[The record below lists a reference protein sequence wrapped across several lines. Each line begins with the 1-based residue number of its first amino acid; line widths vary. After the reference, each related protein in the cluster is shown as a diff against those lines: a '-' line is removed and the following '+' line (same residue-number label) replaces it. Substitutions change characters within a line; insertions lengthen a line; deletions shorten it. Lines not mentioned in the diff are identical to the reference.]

1 MFDFL
6 GDLLGL
12 NKGKATKEA
21 AGLNKGIVSD
31 YDLRANNLI
40 DNGVTDAMR
49 YLEANNAQYDPLAG
63 ATSMY
68 ADANGLNGA
77 EGSGRAASAFQTGPG
92 YEFQRNQGL
101 DALDRRASAAG
112 RVQSGN
118 ADIDAM
124 TYATGLADQ
133 SYNSWLD
140 RLGGMS
146 STALA
151 GRTGALNNLANL
163 STGAASQRLG
173 VAGEVSSGLM
183 GSNNQFAQGE
193 EANKAGIA
201 SLGSNLIGLAAG
213 KAGFKGWGGF

>member
-12 NKGKATKEA
+12 NKGKATKIAANQNTGLIRQYDDRGSNIIQGGANEA
-21 AGLNKGIVSD
+21 GDYLSQVSGL
-31 YDLRANNLI
+31 
-40 DNGVTDAMR
+40 
-49 YLEANNAQYDPLAG
+49 YDPLKG
-63 ATSMY
+63 ATGLY

-77 EGSGRAASAFQTGPG
+77 EGNTRATSAFQTGPG
-92 YEFQRNQGL
+92 YEFQREQGL
-101 DALDRRASAAG
+101 NALDRRASAAG

-133 SYNSWLD
+133 SYGSWLD

-146 STALA
+146 STALS
-151 GRTGALNNLANL
+151 GQTGALNNLANL
-163 STGAASQRLG
+163 ATGTASQKLG
-173 VAGEVSSGLM
+173 LAGDVTSGLL
-183 GSNNQFAQGE
+183 GANNQYAQGE

-201 SLGSNLIGLAAG
+201 SLGSNLIGMAG
-213 KAGFKGWGGF
+213 KAFGWGGF